1 MSNVVVSK
9 KVAVIN
15 SASGLMTMLLQLS
28 VMVWVHQ
35 HLLRRISPEEYS
47 LLPLL
52 TSLIVIFPVFAVLL
66 TSGIARYVTEAAAR
80 DDEDSVVKIVSS
92 VFPLLVGMA
101 VLVCLAGLVM
111 MVFLGNIVR
120 ISPER
125 LNEARLMFGLLLVR
139 FAVTLPTAPL
149 SVGFFVRQRF
159 CLSNVIDLLAECLRI
174 GLLLALLTFC
184 GSRALWV
191 VVASSSVQVLAVI
204 VRMVVSLRLLPILR
218 LDRSKFCW
226 RTARE
231 IASFGGWISLA
242 QIGGLIYSAADP
254 ILLSW
259 FASPVDIATFSVG
272 ALPHRHLQPLVMTV
286 SAPLSPA
293 FVAMHARGHS
303 ESLNRAFCRLGR
315 YVVWFIGMF
324 AVALLLF
331 RHEFFQLYLAEKWSL
346 YRDTGTVAALLLS
359 PLILSYS
366 VASGLDKAAIA
377 TGRIRTYVCISI
389 GSQLLNLCL
398 TLFFLGV
405 CGFGAIGSA
414 MATFVTGLVAFP
426 FYLALALRL
435 LGLPLHEYVSRVLVP
450 GSKPILLTAAIGLV
464 LRSWFVPVTW
474 MSLAV
479 GVLGCVL
486 IYILSVYCVA
496 RWGEDRA
503 DMAALKKYLVDRVAA
518 LRNARKG

>member
-1 MSNVVVSK
+1 MV
-9 KVAVIN
+9 
-15 SASGLMTMLLQLS
+15 LQLS

-52 TSLIVIFPVFAVLL
+52 TSLIVIFPVFAALL

-80 DDEDSVVKIVSS
+80 EDEDTVVKIVSS

-101 VLVCLAGLVM
+101 VLVCIAGVVM
-111 MVFLGNIVR
+111 MVFLGSIVR

-159 CLSNVIDLLAECLRI
+159 CLSNVIDLLAECLRV
-174 GLLLALLTFC
+174 GLLLVLLTFF
-184 GSRALWV
+184 GVRVLWV
-191 VVASSSVQVLAVI
+191 VVASASVQVLTVLI
-204 VRMVVSLRLLPILR
+204 RMAVSLHLLPILR

-242 QIGGLIYSAADP
+242 QIGGMIYRAADP
-254 ILLSW
+254 ILLNW
-259 FASPVDIATFSVG
+259 FATPVDIAAFSVG
-272 ALPHRHLQPLVMTV
+272 ALPQHHLQPLVMTV

-303 ESLNRAFCRLGR
+303 EGLTRAFCRLGR
-315 YVVWFIGMF
+315 YVVWFLGMF
-324 AVALLLF
+324 TVALLLF

-346 YRDTGTVAALLLS
+346 YRDAGTVTALLLS
-359 PLILSYS
+359 RLVLGYS
-366 VASGLDKAAIA
+366 VASGLNKVAVA
-377 TGRIRTYVCISI
+377 TGRIRTYVCISF
-389 GSQLLNLCL
+389 GSQLLNLGL

-414 MATFVTGLVAFP
+414 MATFVTGLLSFP
-426 FYLALALRL
+426 LYLALALRL
-435 LGLPLHEYVSRVLVP
+435 LGLPLQEYVNRVLVP
-450 GSKPILLTAAIGLV
+450 GFKPILLTSAVGLV
-464 LRSWFVPVTW
+464 VRPFFTPTTW
-474 MSLAV
+474 LSLAS
-479 GVLGCVL
+479 GVLGCVMV
-486 IYILSVYCVA
+486 YILSVCCVA
-496 RWGEDRA
+496 IWGEDRA
-503 DMAALKKYLVDRVAA
+503 DVLALKRYVVDRIAA
-518 LRNARKG
+518 LRLARRG